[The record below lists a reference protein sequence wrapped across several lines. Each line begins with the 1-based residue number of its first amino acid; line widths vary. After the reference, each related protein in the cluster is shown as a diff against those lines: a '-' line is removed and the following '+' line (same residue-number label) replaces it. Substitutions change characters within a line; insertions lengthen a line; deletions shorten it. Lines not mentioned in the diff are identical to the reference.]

1 MINVIIILNYT
12 YKAQISTKCSSTLNT
27 DYIKHGSKAEKVWRR
42 TKLPRDLKLFKDA
55 KNNCNVLMN
64 EAKRKFY
71 TEFISEHSINPRKL
85 FEAAK
90 RLLFKEQRLSLPD
103 YKDNNQLT
111 NDLGKF
117 FIQKIAKIRTEL
129 DVSLV
134 TNQERDFRANELQV
148 KELTHFELLSEEDV
162 LSLLSSLPKK
172 SCKLDPMPTNL
183 LIRSISSILPVI
195 TTSSA
200 ELLPRSMEGSN
211 STTKTE
217 ESRA

>member
-1 MINVIIILNYT
+1 M
-12 YKAQISTKCSSTLNT
+12 S
-27 DYIKHGSKAEKVWRR
+27 
-42 TKLPRDLKLFKDA
+42 F
-55 KNNCNVLMN
+55 
-64 EAKRKFY
+64 
-71 TEFISEHSINPRKL
+71 
-85 FEAAK
+85 
-90 RLLFKEQRLSLPD
+90 PD
-103 YKDNNQLT
+103 YKDNNQLA

-129 DVSLV
+129 DVSPV
-134 TNQERDFRANELQV
+134 TNKELDFRANELQV
-148 KELTHFELLSEEDV
+148 KELTHFELLSEEHV

-195 TTSSA
+195 TTMINHVSSA
-200 ELLPRSMEGSN
+200 ELLPRYMERSN